1 MWATVPYV
9 APPGLYLEAMTET
22 TNNDSRRP
30 GLESNSS
37 KLEVVLPCAWCR
49 MQTAHAT
56 VTNRQKVLQFA
67 VSPDIG
73 VDPA

>member
-1 MWATVPYV
+1 MWATVPHV
-9 APPGLYLEAMTET
+9 APPGFYMEDLTET
-22 TNNDSRRP
+22 VNNDSRSP

-56 VTNRQKVLQFA
+56 VNNRQKVLQFVVRPENSA
-67 VSPDIG
+67 G
-73 VDPA
+73 PA

>member
-1 MWATVPYV
+1 MWMWATMPHV
-9 APPGLYLEAMTET
+9 APPGFYLEDLTET

-37 KLEVVLPCAWCR
+37 KLEVVLPCGRYR

-56 VTNRQKVLQFA
+56 VLQFA
-67 VSPDIG
+67 ISPENSEAA
-73 VDPA
+73 PA